1 MIEEIVKIHNNLTV
15 EIKLGF
21 HARNKRKVSTFAV
34 NTWFFVPNSLD
45 INSYT
50 YDKKDFYRDLK
61 SNIRLI
67 TPVFLLKDIHSG
79 AGSPMEKLE
88 EAIQRMVSQPT
99 RTRVSEFEHHIK
111 MFQSIL
117 KSALREESE
126 HLIANINKEEH
137 KFIANEYKNNLEQIV
152 KKYRGLHRKLL
163 VATIHTDI
171 LNYFLFG
178 DEFMSNIIEQH
189 AFRVIESCVNQKKTG
204 KLQNMFREIIAAEAE
219 YRKIKGYLSAKKGA
233 SDKNRELV
241 HKLALLKKYVEN
253 VLFVTAHKK
262 KDGILK
268 QQVYYSLAAG
278 VSMVFATAIAFSIQL
293 KYGNFTMP
301 FFVALVVSYM
311 LKDRI
316 KELGRYY
323 FAHKLGKNY
332 FDQKT
337 RITLNDNYIGWSKE
351 AMDFVEEDKVPPEI
365 RKLRNRSAILEAN
378 NRNNDEKILLYRK
391 LVSLRR
397 ENLDKTSQYKTRG
410 LNDIVRFNL
419 QSFTLKM
426 DNPQVPLYYSENH
439 DEIEVVQAEKI
450 YFVNILMQFRNED
463 QHDYKRYRII
473 FNREGIKEI
482 EHL

>member
-67 TPVFLLKDIHSG
+67 TPVYLLKDIHSG

-126 HLIANINKEEH
+126 HLIANTNKEEH
-137 KFIANEYKNNLEQIV
+137 KFIANEYKTNLEQIV

-163 VATIHTDI
+163 VATINADI

-178 DEFMSNIIEQH
+178 DEFMSNLIEQH
-189 AFRVIESCVNQKKTG
+189 AFKVLESCANQKKTG
-204 KLQNMFREIIAAEAE
+204 KLQTMFREIIAAEAE
-219 YRKIKGYLSAKKGA
+219 YRKIKGYLSAKKGS
-233 SDKNRELV
+233 SDNNRELI

-316 KELGRYY
+316 KELGRY
-323 FAHKLGKNY
+323 
-332 FDQKT
+332 
-337 RITLNDNYIGWSKE
+337 W
-351 AMDFVEEDKVPPEI
+351 
-365 RKLRNRSAILEAN
+365 
-378 NRNNDEKILLYRK
+378 
-391 LVSLRR
+391 
-397 ENLDKTSQYKTRG
+397 
-410 LNDIVRFNL
+410 
-419 QSFTLKM
+419 
-426 DNPQVPLYYSENH
+426 
-439 DEIEVVQAEKI
+439 
-450 YFVNILMQFRNED
+450 
-463 QHDYKRYRII
+463 
-473 FNREGIKEI
+473 
-482 EHL
+482 